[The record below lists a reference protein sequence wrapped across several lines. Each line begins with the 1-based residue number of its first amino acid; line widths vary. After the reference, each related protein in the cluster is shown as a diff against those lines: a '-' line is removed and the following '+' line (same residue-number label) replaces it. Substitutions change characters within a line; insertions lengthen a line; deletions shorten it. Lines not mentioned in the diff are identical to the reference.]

1 MVWAVGTCFLDLNRI
16 GLGLIFLVFVFYCS
30 QRSEISGQL
39 LSCDLSS
46 DLLLS
51 GDETGGTS
59 VCVI

>member
-46 DLLLS
+46 DLCCQEMKLE
-51 GDETGGTS
+51 GQVS
-59 VCVI
+59 V